1 MPAKLTP
8 AETAAIRESQEPTR
22 VLAARHGVSKNRVKE
37 IRAESRAGASEDR
50 GGRPPGYP
58 KTGGRLPGTP
68 NKRTVYARQII
79 EEHGADPVEML
90 AKTMND
96 EKVPLDLRTDCA
108 KALLPYVYPK
118 LSAVEVTGRDGDAV
132 QVEHDSALLRM
143 MREDDALVERVE
155 ALIIEQ
161 TAPARLERAMQPT
174 YSPELPSVSET

>member
-8 AETAAIRESQEPTR
+8 ADTAAIRESQEPTR

-37 IRAESRAGASEDR
+37 IRAEAREGGGEDR

-118 LSAVEVTGRDGDAV
+118 LSAVEVTGRDGGPVEVEQDKMLV
-132 QVEHDSALLRM
+132 QRM
-143 MREDDALVERVE
+143 MGDDVMVARLE

-161 TAPARLERAMQPT
+161 TAPARLERALEPS
-174 YSPELPSVSET
+174 YRPELPSGA

>member
-8 AETAAIRESQEPTR
+8 ADTAAIRESQEPTR
-22 VLAARHGVSKNRVKE
+22 VLAARHGVSKN
-37 IRAESRAGASEDR
+37 ASRRSARRLATAPAR
-50 GGRPPGYP
+50 TAAGRPPGYP

-132 QVEHDSALLRM
+132 RSSTTR
-143 MREDDALVERVE
+143 RSSTSCGR
-155 ALIIEQ
+155 
-161 TAPARLERAMQPT
+161 TTRW
-174 YSPELPSVSET
+174 

>member
-1 MPAKLTP
+1 M
-8 AETAAIRESQEPTR
+8 
-22 VLAARHGVSKNRVKE
+22 
-37 IRAESRAGASEDR
+37 
-50 GGRPPGYP
+50 
-58 KTGGRLPGTP
+58 
-68 NKRTVYARQII
+68 

-143 MREDDALVERVE
+143 MRADDALVERME
-155 ALIIEQ
+155 AIIIEQ
-161 TAPARLERAMQPT
+161 TAPARQERALEPS
-174 YSPELPSVSET
+174 YLPELPSGA